1 MSDNQPQT
9 GKVSMTA
16 EQVPEGVKMCVS
28 DNGPGVPSE
37 IAEQAF
43 KPFVSNKQGG
53 TGLGLAIVH
62 KIVSQHGGRVRLCA
76 RPDGGTAAELL
87 IPS

>member
-1 MSDNQPQT
+1 MRQRQWARGSFRDR
-9 GKVSMTA
+9 GA
-16 EQVPEGVKMCVS
+16 G
-28 DNGPGVPSE
+28 
-37 IAEQAF
+37 F
-43 KPFVSNKQGG
+43 KPFVTNKQGG